1 MCMMFLT
8 RTQYL
13 LYSMAKEPFK
23 FHPAQEQIVS
33 DPHRFRVARCGRR
46 FGKSW
51 LSAYEMLARAVAI
64 DNARIVYYAPTRDDA
79 RDIMW
84 AILKEVCGPLI
95 VGDPNE
101 SRLEMKVKNRHG
113 TTSLIILYGWEA
125 LQERGKGV
133 GVKNHFAVLDEVSK
147 YNNFLFGWQEILRPT
162 LMDVQGEA
170 LFISTTNG
178 FNHFYDL
185 CNKELED
192 NDYKTFHFTSYD
204 NPHLKVE
211 EIEKMKAEMTEDRA
225 AQEIYADFR
234 KKEGLVYKEFNRQV
248 HLTDEEPDDV
258 MYTIAGVDFGFT
270 HPTAVPTIK
279 KDYHGVYWITDEWFY
294 SGKTEDEVVEYVST
308 QKFAKVYPDP
318 ENASAIEALKKR
330 GVNVRSV
337 IKGRGSVLSG
347 IQHVREL
354 LKQNRIRINKRCI
367 AVIEAFE
374 KYSYRETKGNETPDE
389 IPAHDFSD
397 MLDAIRYAL
406 ISDDGSGSGNPTTPK
421 VMYPTRSVRG
431 GKITNFNKF

>member
-1 MCMMFLT
+1 
-8 RTQYL
+8 
-13 LYSMAKEPFK
+13 MATEPFK
-23 FHPAQEQIVS
+23 FHPAQEQIVT

-64 DNARIVYYAPTRDDA
+64 DKARIVYYAPTRDDA

-84 AILKEVCGPLI
+84 SILKDVCGPLI
-95 VGDPNE
+95 IGDPNE
-101 SRLEMKVKNRHG
+101 SRLEMKIRNRHG
-113 TTSLIILYGWEA
+113 GESLIVLYGWEA

-147 YNNFLFGWQEILRPT
+147 YNNFLYGWQEILRPT
-162 LMDVQGEA
+162 LMDVKGEA

-192 NDYKTFHFTSYD
+192 KDYKTFHFTSYD
-204 NPHLKVE
+204 NPHLDPA

-234 KKEGLVYKEFNRQV
+234 KKEGLVYKEFSRTM
-248 HLTDEEPDDV
+248 HLTDEDPYDV
-258 MYTIAGVDFGFT
+258 MYTFAGVDFGFT

-279 KDYHGVYWITDEWFY
+279 KDYNGVYWITDEWFFT
-294 SGKTEDEVVEYVST
+294 GKTEDETTEYVAS

-330 GVNVRSV
+330 GVNVRTV
-337 IKGRGSVLSG
+337 VKGKGSVLSG
-347 IQHVREL
+347 IQAVREL
-354 LKQNRIRINKRCI
+354 LKQNRLRINKRCI
-367 AVIEAFE
+367 NVIEAFE
-374 KYSYRETKGNETPDE
+374 KYSYKETKGNDTPNEVPDH
-389 IPAHDFSD
+389 AFSD

-406 ISDDGSGSGNPTTPK
+406 MSDDGNGSTTTPK
-421 VMYPTRSVRG
+421 MIYAKSSTY
-431 GKITNFNKF
+431 GKRTFNFNKFG

>member
-1 MCMMFLT
+1 M
-8 RTQYL
+8 Y
-13 LYSMAKEPFK
+13 KEPFK

-64 DNARIVYYAPTRDDA
+64 DKARIVYYGPTRDDA

-84 AILKEVCGPLI
+84 TILKDVCGPLI
-95 VGDPNE
+95 IGDPNE
-101 SRLEMKVKNRHG
+101 SRLEMKIRNRHG
-113 TTSLIILYGWEA
+113 GESLIVLYGWEA

-147 YNNFLFGWQEILRPT
+147 YTNFEYGWQEILRPT
-162 LMDVQGEA
+162 LMDVKGEA

-185 CNKELED
+185 CNKELD
-192 NDYKTFHFTSYD
+192 DKDYKTFHFTSYD
-204 NPHLKVE
+204 NPHLDPE
-211 EIEKMKAEMTEDRA
+211 EIEKMKEEMTEDRA

-234 KKEGLVYKEFNRQV
+234 KKEGLVYKEFNRML
-248 HLTDEEPDDV
+248 HLYDDTNLNDSPGDI

-279 KDYHGVYWITDEWFY
+279 KDYSGVYWVTDEWFH
-294 SGKTEDEVVEYVST
+294 SGKTEDEVTEYVSS
-308 QKFAKVYPDP
+308 QKYAKVYPDP

-337 IKGRGSVLSG
+337 IKGKGSVLSG
-347 IQHVREL
+347 IQNVREL
-354 LKQNRIRINKRCI
+354 LKQNRLRINKKCI
-367 AVIEAFE
+367 NVIEAFE
-374 KYSYRETKGNETPDE
+374 KYSYRETKGNATPDE
-389 IPAHDFSD
+389 IPDHAFSD
-397 MLDAIRYAL
+397 MLDALRYAL
-406 ISDDGSGSGNPTTPK
+406 ISDDGSGSGSPTTPK
-421 VMYPTRSVRG
+421 VMYPSRTVRG
-431 GKITNFNKF
+431 GKITNYNKF

>member
-1 MCMMFLT
+1 MT
-8 RTQYL
+8 
-13 LYSMAKEPFK
+13 KEPLK
-23 FHPAQEQIVS
+23 FHPAQEQIAS

-51 LSAYEMLARAVAI
+51 LAAYEMFVRAVAI

-84 AILKEVCGPLI
+84 KVLKEVCDTLI

-101 SRLEMKVKNRHG
+101 SRLEMNVRNRHG
-113 TTSLIILYGWEA
+113 TTSLIVLYGWEA

-147 YNNFLFGWQEILRPT
+147 YTNFKYGWEEILRPT
-162 LMDVQGEA
+162 LIDVKGEA

-192 NDYKTFHFTSYD
+192 KDYKTFHFTSYD
-204 NPHLKVE
+204 NPFLPHE
-211 EIEKMKAEMTEDRA
+211 EIDKIKSEMTEDRA
-225 AQEIYADFR
+225 AQEIYAEFR
-234 KKEGLVYKEFNRQV
+234 KKEGLVYKEFNRQL
-248 HLTDEEPDDV
+248 HLYDSQNINDGPGDV

-279 KDYHGVYWITDEWFY
+279 KDYGGTYWITDEWFF
-294 SGKTEDEVVEYVST
+294 SGKTEDEVTEYVAS

-318 ENASAIEALKKR
+318 ENASAIESLKKR

-337 IKGRGSVLSG
+337 IKGKGSVLSG
-347 IQHVREL
+347 IQAVREL
-354 LKQNRIRINKRCI
+354 LKQNRLRINKKCI
-367 AVIEAFE
+367 NTIEAFE
-374 KYSYRETKGNETPDE
+374 KYSYRETKGDETPNE
-389 IPAHDFSD
+389 IPDHAFSD

-406 ISDDGSGSGNPTTPK
+406 VSDDGSASHTIAKPTYSQQTRYGGSRVNL
-421 VMYPTRSVRG
+421 S
-431 GKITNFNKF
+431 KFR

>member
-1 MCMMFLT
+1 
-8 RTQYL
+8 
-13 LYSMAKEPFK
+13 MANEPFK
-23 FHPAQEQIVS
+23 FHPAQEQIVL
-33 DPHRFRVARCGRR
+33 DRHRFRVARCGRR

-51 LSAYEMLARAVAI
+51 LASYEMLARAVAI

-84 AILKEVCGPLI
+84 SILKEVCGPLI

-101 SRLEMKVKNRHG
+101 SRLEMKIKNRHG
-113 TTSLIILYGWEA
+113 STSLIVLYGWEA

-147 YNNFLFGWQEILRPT
+147 YNNFLYGWQEILRPT

-234 KKEGLVYKEFNRQV
+234 KKEGLVYKEFNRTL
-248 HLTDEEPDDV
+248 HLTDEDPYDV
-258 MYTIAGVDFGFT
+258 MYTIGGVDFGFT
-270 HPTAVPTIK
+270 HPAAVIEIK
-279 KDYHGVYWITDEWFY
+279 KDYNGVYWITDEWVETQQ
-294 SGKTEDEVVEYVST
+294 TEDLVIEYT
-308 QKFAKVYPDP
+308 AAKKFSKVYPDP
-318 ENASAIEALKKR
+318 ENASAIAALKKK
-330 GVNVRSV
+330 GVNVRTV
-337 IKGRGSVLSG
+337 IKGKGSVVFG
-347 IQHVREL
+347 INVVREL
-354 LKQNRIRINKRCI
+354 LKQNRLKVNKRCI
-367 AVIEAFE
+367 KVIESFE
-374 KYSYRETKGNETPDE
+374 KYSYKETKGNAAPDE
-389 IPAHDFSD
+389 LPAHDFSD
-397 MLDAIRYAL
+397 PLDAVRYAL
-406 ISDDGSGSGNPTTPK
+406 VTDDGSGTGDPTTPK
-421 VMYPTRSVRG
+421 VAYPARTARG
-431 GKITNFNKF
+431 GRITNYNKF